1 MQFMANGSEMCVSW
15 DFGMQQWTSDG
26 CNTSVGQ
33 GGIITC
39 RCNHLTNFAVL
50 VVGILL
56 GYYHIHVEIIE
67 WLIDFIVPWT

>member
-1 MQFMANGSEMCVSW
+1 MAVGSEMCVSW
-15 DFGMQQWTSDG
+15 DFGMQQWTTDG

-50 VVGILL
+50 VVSICIVFLL
-56 GYYHIHVEIIE
+56 GYYHCLKHIIVEITK
-67 WLIDFIVPWT
+67 VY